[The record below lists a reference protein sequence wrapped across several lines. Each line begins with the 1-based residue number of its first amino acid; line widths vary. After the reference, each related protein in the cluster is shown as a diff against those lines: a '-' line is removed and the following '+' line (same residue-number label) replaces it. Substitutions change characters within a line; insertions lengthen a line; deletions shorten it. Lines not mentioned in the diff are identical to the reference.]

1 MRKAILLLAI
11 GIAVGYWL
19 GFQDR
24 QNHRQDI
31 VTRLVNQAGG
41 STRHDVKNDPDK
53 LMDSLDAH

>member
-24 QNHRQDI
+24 ENHRHDI

-41 STRHDVKNDPDK
+41 SARHDVKNDPDK
-53 LMDSLDAH
+53 LMDSLDAR